1 MNNQEPGSVL
11 REARESVGLTV
22 QDVADTLNLLVSH
35 VEAIEANQFQQMN
48 ADIFVRGYVRS
59 YARFLNLDVDPLLEA
74 TEAFLKP
81 AAEQRAEQ
89 QLGQGAVLSSAQKL
103 AGALVVAVLV
113 WAGANWWL
121 DEPAESKTDTTIA
134 VEQDSEV

>member
-1 MNNQEPGSVL
+1 MSNQEPGSVL
-11 REARESVGLTV
+11 REAREEAGLSE
-22 QDVADTLNLLVSH
+22 QDVADSLNLLVSH
-35 VEAIEANQFQQMN
+35 VEAMEANQFQQMN

-59 YARFLNLDVDPLLEA
+59 YARFLNLDAESLLEA

-89 QLGQGAVLSSAQKL
+89 QFARGAGLSPLQKL
-103 AGALVVAVLV
+103 SGALVVAALV

-121 DEPAESKTDTTIA
+121 GESADDKAGTADV

>member
-1 MNNQEPGSVL
+1 MSNQQPGSVL
-11 REARESVGLTV
+11 REAREAAGLSE
-22 QDVADTLNLLVSH
+22 QDVADSLNLLVSH
-35 VEAIEANQFQQMN
+35 VEAIEANQFRQMN

-59 YARFLNLDVDPLLEA
+59 YARFLNLDAEPLLEA

-89 QLGQGAVLSSAQKL
+89 QLARGAGLSPAQKL
-103 AGALVVAVLV
+103 GGALLVATLV

-121 DEPAESKTDTTIA
+121 GDSADSRGEIA
-134 VEQDSEV
+134 DVLEQDSEV

>member
-1 MNNQEPGSVL
+1 MSNQEPGSVL
-11 REARESVGLTV
+11 REAREAAGLSE
-22 QDVADTLNLLVSH
+22 QDVADSLNLLVSH
-35 VEAIEANQFQQMN
+35 VEAMEANQFQQMN

-59 YARFLNLDVDPLLEA
+59 YARFLNLDAESLLEA

-81 AAEQRAEQ
+81 AAEQRADQ
-89 QLGQGAVLSSAQKL
+89 QFARGVGLSPAQKL
-103 AGALVVAVLV
+103 SGALVVATLV

-121 DEPAESKTDTTIA
+121 GESADDKAGTADV

>member
-1 MNNQEPGSVL
+1 MSNQEPGSVL
-11 REARESVGLTV
+11 REAREEAGLSE
-22 QDVADTLNLLVSH
+22 QDVADSLNLLVSH
-35 VEAIEANQFQQMN
+35 VEAMEANQFQQMN

-59 YARFLNLDVDPLLEA
+59 YARFLNLDAESLLEA

-89 QLGQGAVLSSAQKL
+89 QFARGAGLSPAQKL
-103 AGALVVAVLV
+103 SGALVVAALV
-113 WAGANWWL
+113 WVGANWWL
-121 DEPAESKTDTTIA
+121 GESADDKAGTADV